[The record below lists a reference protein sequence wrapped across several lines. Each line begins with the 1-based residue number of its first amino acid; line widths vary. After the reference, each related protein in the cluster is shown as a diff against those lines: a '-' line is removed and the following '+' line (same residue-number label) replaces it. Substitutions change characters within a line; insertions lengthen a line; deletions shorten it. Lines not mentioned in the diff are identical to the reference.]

1 MSNIQ
6 AMLLLAWRISN
17 LYDNKKADMG
27 QIALAKAWITEGGR
41 EVCKLGREICGGNGL
56 LH

>member
-6 AMLLLAWRISN
+6 AMLLLAWRVSD
-17 LYDNKKADMG
+17 LYDNKKAEMG
-27 QIALAKAWITEGGR
+27 HIALAKAWITERSR
-41 EVCKLGREICGGNGL
+41 EVCRLGREICGGNGL